1 MCNNLNKKTTK
12 KICLVEGLSSIG
24 FSFTIYNVFGDDLV
38 NLKIYLNVKSFSWI
52 WVKENQLYIKLYFK
66 NKCIYGL
73 IFFFWFYY
81 IISRSKIIKS
91 NIVSYGNYLYCPLDN
106 KIIICI
112 ILHKY
117 LNEKKNGMV
126 HLQINDNC
134 LTFVIRVL

>member
-1 MCNNLNKKTTK
+1 M
-12 KICLVEGLSSIG
+12 
-24 FSFTIYNVFGDDLV
+24 Y
-38 NLKIYLNVKSFSWI
+38 I
-52 WVKENQLYIKLYFK
+52 WFN
-66 NKCIYGL
+66 
-73 IFFFWFYY
+73 IFFLFYY